1 MLLTRC
7 WRLEGVDDG
16 LGVVPFDV
24 LDVLVALDG
33 LGTRTLGVRRR
44 YSPRRRR
51 FVEDAK
57 RMRLASCCGIRETN
71 EGSSVVP
78 PDVVDVVAAFEDRVM
93 NGLAVGGR

>member
-1 MLLTRC
+1 MT
-7 WRLEGVDDG
+7 DG
-16 LGVVPFDV
+16 SGVVPFDV

-44 YSPRRRR
+44 YLPRRRR

-57 RMRLASCCGIRETN
+57 RMRLASCWGIRETN
-71 EGSSVVP
+71 GGSSVVP